1 MPSAR
6 SERAGTGGLKPDPA
20 APARPVTLADGIYR
34 AILAAIAEG
43 TYGPNARLPSEHD
56 LADRFGV
63 SRPVIRSALDR
74 LRREGAIVSR
84 QGAGSFVR
92 PREAPPSLGFAPVES
107 IADIQRCYEF
117 RLTIEP
123 DAAFHAAAR
132 HDAAAL
138 DRIAATLDLIEIAT
152 RQEQHRE
159 DADFAFHLAIT
170 AASNNHYYAAA
181 LQALQSHI
189 AVGMKI
195 HGLALLGPNS
205 GLRGV
210 LEEHRGIF
218 SALAERDAEA
228 ARARMEAHI
237 RGSRDRLFEGRL
249 LDLAMETP
257 RTGAPLTPPPEPL

>member
-1 MPSAR
+1 MSSRLSDSAG
-6 SERAGTGGLKPDPA
+6 AVPA
-20 APARPVTLADGIYR
+20 AEAAPLPARPTALADGIHH
-34 AILAAIAEG
+34 ALLTGIANG
-43 TYGPNARLPSEHD
+43 TYGPNTRLPSEHA
-56 LADRFGV
+56 LAGRFQV
-63 SRPVIRSALDR
+63 SRPVVRAALDR

-92 PREAPPSLGFAPVES
+92 PREAGPALGFAPVES

-132 HDAAAL
+132 RDPAAL
-138 DRIAATLDLIEIAT
+138 DRIEAALDLLGLAT
-152 RQEQHRE
+152 RQEQHRD
-159 DADFAFHLAIT
+159 DADFAFHHAIA

-181 LQALQSHI
+181 MHALQSHI

-195 HGLALLGPNS
+195 HGLALLGPHS

-218 SALAERDAEA
+218 AAVRDGASEE
-228 ARARMEAHI
+228 ARARMAAHI
-237 RGSRDRLFEGRL
+237 RHSRDRLFEGRL
-249 LDLAMETP
+249 LDLSLCAAGNRTP
-257 RTGAPLTPPPEPL
+257 RGP